1 MDINGAAQIFI
12 SDFDVF
18 VNLFILHL
26 LEYALAEMITALDL
40 LQENAERNI
49 AINRYITA
57 IASPHIVPFIHK
69 R

>member
-12 SDFDVF
+12 SDLDVF

-40 LQENAERNI
+40 LQENA
-49 AINRYITA
+49 
-57 IASPHIVPFIHK
+57 
-69 R
+69 